1 MTDDDKMWQPP
12 QTGATL
18 TISATL
24 GHWLCDGEK
33 HVAALLEV
41 LTKQGGYLKDEH
53 LAMILRARHWQ
64 ETKP

>member
-12 QTGATL
+12 PVATL
-18 TISATL
+18 TISASL

-41 LTKQGGYLKDEH
+41 LSKQGGYLKDEH
-53 LAMILRARHWQ
+53 LAAILKARHWQ

>member
-1 MTDDDKMWQPP
+1 MTDDDKMWQP

-18 TISATL
+18 TISANL

-41 LTKQGGYLKDEH
+41 LTKQGGYLKDEPC
-53 LAMILRARHWQ
+53 AR
-64 ETKP
+64 

>member
-12 QTGATL
+12 NTGATL

-41 LTKQGGYLKDEH
+41 LSKQGGYLKDEH